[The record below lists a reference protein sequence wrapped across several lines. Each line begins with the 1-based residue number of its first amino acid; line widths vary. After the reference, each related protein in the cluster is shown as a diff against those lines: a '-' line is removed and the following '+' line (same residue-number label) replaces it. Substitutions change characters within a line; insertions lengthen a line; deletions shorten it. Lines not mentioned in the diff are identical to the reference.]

1 MSAEAK
7 RRRLA
12 QMECA
17 LNEVNKGSHQH
28 QPTWRLFLADL
39 RKYFR

>member
-1 MSAEAK
+1 
-7 RRRLA
+7 
-12 QMECA
+12 MEWA

-28 QPTWRLFLADL
+28 QPAWRQFLADV